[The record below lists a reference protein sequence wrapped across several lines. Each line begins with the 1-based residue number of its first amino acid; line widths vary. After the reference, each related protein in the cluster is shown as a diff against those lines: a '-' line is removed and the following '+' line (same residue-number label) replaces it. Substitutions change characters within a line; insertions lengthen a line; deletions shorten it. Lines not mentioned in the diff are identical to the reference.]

1 MDICSSPWLFAAYHV
16 FHRLLVPR
24 HPPCALSCLTS
35 HTVYSVT
42 ATCLLL
48 LFLRLFSFAVF
59 LHLHEATQRLGCL
72 FFLFDLNIR
81 FSRYDLRIGVKHR
94 PECLLSGML
103 FYSDPFASLTRPRK
117 LLLPRCRSYIRPSV
131 IDATG
136 LKWTRTTDLTLI
148 RRAL

>member
-1 MDICSSPWLFAAYHV
+1 MKLHSASDV
-16 FHRLLVPR
+16 F
-24 HPPCALSCLTS
+24 S
-35 HTVYSVT
+35 
-42 ATCLLL
+42 
-48 LFLRLFSFAVF
+48 
-59 LHLHEATQRLGCL
+59 

-117 LLLPRCRSYIRPSV
+117 LLLPRCRSLVNINDLFV